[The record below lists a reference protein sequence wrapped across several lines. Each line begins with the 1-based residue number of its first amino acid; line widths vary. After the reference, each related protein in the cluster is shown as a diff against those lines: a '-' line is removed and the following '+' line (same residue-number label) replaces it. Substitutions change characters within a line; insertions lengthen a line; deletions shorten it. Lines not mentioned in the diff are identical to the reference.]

1 MSLGTFWR
9 QGAVPAALGS
19 VGSLLSQAAM
29 ALFLLG
35 LFEPAA
41 VGLYSVVAQVSFG
54 WATLALAQSPL
65 SLLANQHL
73 PALHAARQAWRQ
85 SAQRWLWLTPL
96 ALLALAWSMP
106 SAAGPEGRY
115 AVMAWAAAMALAQLS
130 WMLAQSLALR
140 VHSPLS
146 IAGVRVVPTL
156 LAAVG
161 AGLAAAL
168 WHRQDSQTLLLAAL
182 TGYATGALWLWPL
195 WRSSPDSPSQAT
207 PTSASR
213 DTRSE
218 RLKFMHTFSDVLVA
232 VVLASHWARLY
243 GAAEAGC
250 LLILLR
256 VMGFV
261 PALVSTAWA
270 QVVLSRPEA
279 QRPASWLAAG
289 TASLALCV
297 LAAVIFVSLEQ
308 GWLPSAWAHLRHYL
322 MPVLLWQIAASVSAA
337 VSHRPFRF
345 QQAHAYTGFC
355 LAINALQTLLV
366 FGPSWWGGSQSQHL
380 WLLTTGLT
388 LALGLQALWA
398 ARLKH

>member
-1 MSLGTFWR
+1 MSRTPFWR
-9 QGAVPAALGS
+9 QGAIPVALGS
-19 VGSLLSQAAM
+19 LGSLLSQAAM

-73 PALHAARQAWRQ
+73 PALHMARQAWRQ
-85 SAQRWLWLTPL
+85 SAQRWLWLAPL
-96 ALLALAWSMP
+96 AMFALAWSTP
-106 SAAGPEGRY
+106 ANAVLEGRY
-115 AVMAWAAAMALAQLS
+115 ALLAWAAAMALAQLS

-140 VHSPLS
+140 IHSPLS
-146 IAGVRVVPTL
+146 IAGVRVIPPL
-156 LAAVG
+156 LAATG
-161 AGLAAAL
+161 AGLAAGL
-168 WHRQDSQTLLLAAL
+168 WQRQDGQILLLTAL
-182 TGYATGALWLWPL
+182 TGYVAGALWLWPL
-195 WRSSPDSPSQAT
+195 WRPTTTDAAQAT
-207 PTSASR
+207 RAPASS
-213 DTRSE
+213 DSRSE

-232 VVLASHWARLY
+232 VALASHWARLY

-261 PALVSTAWA
+261 PALVSTAWS

-279 QRPASWLAAG
+279 QRPPSWFAAG
-289 TASLALCV
+289 TASLGLCALTG
-297 LAAVIFVSLEQ
+297 VIFVSLQQ

-322 MPVLLWQIAASVSAA
+322 LPVLLWQIAASVSAA

-345 QQAHAYTGFC
+345 QQEHTYTWLC
-355 LAINALQTLLV
+355 LGINALQTLLV
-366 FGPSWWGGSQSQHL
+366 FGPSWWGGSMDWHL
-380 WLLTTGLT
+380 WLLTTALS

-398 ARLKH
+398 IRLKP

>member
-1 MSLGTFWR
+1 MSLETFWR
-9 QGAVPAALGS
+9 RGAAPAALGS
-19 VGSLLSQAAM
+19 LGSLLSQAAM

-73 PALHAARQAWRQ
+73 SALHAGRQAWRQ

-96 ALLALAWSMP
+96 ALLALGWSMP
-106 SAAGPEGRY
+106 AAAGLEDHY

-146 IAGVRVVPTL
+146 IAAVRVIPPL
-156 LAAVG
+156 LAATG
-161 AGLAAAL
+161 TALAAGI

-182 TGYATGALWLWPL
+182 TGYVAGALWLWPL
-195 WRSSPDSPSQAT
+195 WRPTTTDTAKATLARASS
-207 PTSASR
+207 

-218 RLKFMHTFSDVLVA
+218 RLKFMHTFSDVVVA
-232 VVLASHWARLY
+232 LALASHWARLY
-243 GAAEAGC
+243 GATEAGC

-261 PALVSTAWA
+261 PALVSTAWS

-279 QRPASWLAAG
+279 QRPPSWFAAG
-289 TASLALCV
+289 TASLGLCAL
-297 LAAVIFVSLEQ
+297 AGVIFVSLQQ

-322 MPVLLWQIAASVSAA
+322 LPVLLWQIAASTSAA

-345 QQAHAYTGFC
+345 QQAHAYTWSC

-380 WLLTTGLT
+380 WLLTTGLA

>member
-1 MSLGTFWR
+1 MSRTPFWR
-9 QGAVPAALGS
+9 QGAIPAALGS
-19 VGSLLSQAAM
+19 LGSLLSQAAM

-96 ALLALAWSMP
+96 AMFALVWSTPMNAGLEGHYDLL
-106 SAAGPEGRY
+106 
-115 AVMAWAAAMALAQLS
+115 VWASAMALAQLS

-140 VHSPLS
+140 IHSPLS
-146 IAGVRVVPTL
+146 IAGVRVIPPL
-156 LAAVG
+156 LAAAG
-161 AGLAAAL
+161 AGLAAGL
-168 WHRQDSQTLLLAAL
+168 WQRQDSQTLLLAAL
-182 TGYATGALWLWPL
+182 TGYVAGALWLWPL
-195 WRSSPDSPSQAT
+195 WRPAATGAFEATRAPASSDA
-207 PTSASR
+207 
-213 DTRSE
+213 RSE

-289 TASLALCV
+289 TASLALCA

-388 LALGLQALWA
+388 LALGLQSLWA

>member
-1 MSLGTFWR
+1 MSRTPFWR
-9 QGAVPAALGS
+9 QGAIPAALGS
-19 VGSLLSQAAM
+19 LGSLLSQAAM

-96 ALLALAWSMP
+96 AMFALVWSTPMNAGLEGHYDLL
-106 SAAGPEGRY
+106 
-115 AVMAWAAAMALAQLS
+115 VWASAMALAQLS

-140 VHSPLS
+140 IHSPLS
-146 IAGVRVVPTL
+146 ITGVRVIPPL
-156 LAAVG
+156 LAAAG
-161 AGLAAAL
+161 AGLAAGL
-168 WHRQDSQTLLLAAL
+168 WQRQDSQTLLLAAL
-182 TGYATGALWLWPL
+182 TGYVAGALWLWPL
-195 WRSSPDSPSQAT
+195 WRPAATGAFEATRAPASS
-207 PTSASR
+207 

-289 TASLALCV
+289 TASLALCA

-322 MPVLLWQIAASVSAA
+322 LPVLMWQIAASVSAA